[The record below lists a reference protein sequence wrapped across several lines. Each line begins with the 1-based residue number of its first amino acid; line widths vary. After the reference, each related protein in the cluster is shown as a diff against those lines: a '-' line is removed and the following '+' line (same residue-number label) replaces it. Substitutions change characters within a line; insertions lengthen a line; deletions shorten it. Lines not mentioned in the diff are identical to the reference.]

1 MTATNP
7 TTGKPIKQVHLA
19 AHFPGVNNTTVWSD
33 PASGSQID
41 FDSFEHFAATAERG
55 KFDYLF
61 LAEGLRLREH
71 RGHIHDLDVVGRPNT
86 LAILA
91 AIAAITQHIGLV
103 GTLSSTFNEPY
114 ELARQLQTLDVL
126 SGGRAGWNVVTTSD
140 AFTGAN
146 FRRGGFLDYADRYL
160 RSSEF
165 IATAREVWDSWADDA
180 IVADKAG
187 GRFLAD
193 DALRLVDHHGPQFD
207 VTGYGTLPRSP
218 QGHPVIVQAGDSSDG
233 RDFAA
238 RDAEVIFSRHSE
250 FEDGRAFYEDVKS
263 RVEANGR
270 DRDDLKILPAVTFV
284 LGDTAEEAEERSRFI
299 QHQQVSPQTAI
310 AFLEQVW
317 GRDLTAYDPEG
328 PLPDIEPDLGG
339 ASVTR
344 GRVRHDR
351 DVAATARQWREL
363 AEAENL
369 SIRELVIRVSG
380 RHSFVGTPQHVAEEI
395 NRYVQGDA
403 ADGFVI
409 VGHLSPTGLD
419 EFADRVIPEL
429 QERGVFR
436 TEYPKGATLRELLG
450 VKPPVAQ
457 PAALVTSSS

>member
-1 MTATNP
+1 MTRVDEQS
-7 TTGKPIKQVHLA
+7 GKPIKQIHLA
-19 AHFPGVNNTTVWSD
+19 AHFPGVNSTTVWSD

-41 FDSFEHFAATAERG
+41 FDSFEHFARTAERG
-55 KFDYLF
+55 RFDYLF

-71 RGHIHDLDVVGRPNT
+71 RGHLHDLDVVGRPNT
-86 LAILA
+86 LAILT
-91 AIAAITQHIGLV
+91 AIAAITSHIGLV

-114 ELARQLQTLDVL
+114 ELARQLQTLDLL
-126 SGGRAGWNVVTTSD
+126 SGGRAGWNVVTSSD

-160 RSSEF
+160 RSGEF
-165 IATAREVWDSWADDA
+165 IATARELWDSWADGA
-180 IVADKAG
+180 IVADKTT

-250 FEDGRAFYEDVKS
+250 FDDGRAFYEDVKR

-270 DRDDLKILPAVTFV
+270 NRADLKILPAVTFV
-284 LGDTAEEAEERSRFI
+284 LGDTAAEAEERSRHI
-299 QHQQVSPQTAI
+299 TRQQVSPQTAI

-317 GRDLTAYDPEG
+317 GRDLTAYDPDG
-328 PLPDIEPDLGG
+328 PLPDVEPELAQ

-380 RHSFVGTPQHVAEEI
+380 RHSFVGTPQRVAEEI

-403 ADGFVI
+403 SDGFVI

-419 EFADRVIPEL
+419 EFTEKVIPEL

-436 TEYPKGATLRELLG
+436 TEYPEGATLRELLG
-450 VKPPVAQ
+450 VRPPVAE